1 MNRVSTNAR
10 FNDDCLRVLYN
21 WNHIHIFNEIVLAV
35 LLHLFYKNKFEEL
48 KEFEKL

>member
-1 MNRVSTNAR
+1 VNRVSTNAR
-10 FNDDCLRVLYN
+10 FNDDLYN